1 MAKSQEF
8 LTRTN
13 LMSDEKRMLSL
24 PAPVPSAASEV
35 MLERPVVYQG
45 QSESAE
51 AEGSS
56 LPISHYLWLLNRE
69 KWKLLAFVL
78 VVVAS
83 TIIISSRLTPYYQA
97 TATIDVDRMMP
108 TGVLGQDAN
117 ANRASVN
124 DSEQFLS
131 TQVKLIQSDSVLRP
145 VAQRFKL
152 RIAEV
157 GGGSQKV
164 PSARVQD
171 APVTLSKLAIT
182 RPPKTYLL
190 QISYRS
196 PDPEL
201 AADVANAVAR
211 SFIDHTYAIRFQ
223 ASSDLAS
230 FVTKQLDELRA
241 KMERSSAALAQF
253 EKELNVISPEE
264 KTSILTAR
272 LLQLNTEYTTAQ
284 GDRVKLEAAAKSVKS
299 GSAEAVEASLVE
311 GEQLRK
317 LQDHLNEEQ
326 EKFDQAKAQYGPN
339 HPEYKKAAA
348 RVAELQRQF
357 EALKGQIVQRVD
369 VEYRQAVNREQMLQ
383 QAVNE
388 TKTEFD
394 SLNSRS
400 LEYKAL
406 KRDADADKALYDE
419 LTKKINE
426 AGINSGFQGSSIRLA
441 DLARP
446 ALKPVFPNTRLNAL
460 LALLSSTL
468 LGMGV
473 VFFSDSLDH
482 TIRDPEQIRRELR
495 TEVLGALPVVKAW
508 RGHLPGSKSGKDGA
522 LTTGPQLIF
531 EDGRHATDA
540 YEEAMRTL
548 RDSIL
553 LPNLAN
559 PPRTLL
565 MTSATPR
572 EGKTTTAV
580 HLAVVHSQQKRR
592 TLLIDA
598 DLRRP
603 SIYGHLGISNDH
615 GLTDVVN
622 GHTEWRT
629 LLQIPDGLPDLA
641 VLPAGRPS
649 RRAADGLGKTL
660 RTLLDDAANDFDL
673 IICDAP
679 PLLGFAESLQIA
691 ALVDGIVVVA
701 LAGRTQRPAL
711 ASVVG
716 NLRRLNT
723 HVMGVVLNEVR
734 QDLSDRYYYY
744 GYYGKYYGKYY
755 KRLKD

>member
-1 MAKSQEF
+1 
-8 LTRTN
+8 
-13 LMSDEKRMLSL
+13 MSDEKKMLSL
-24 PAPVPSAASEV
+24 TAPSTAHEAA
-35 MLERPVVYQG
+35 LERPPVFQAHTEG
-45 QSESAE
+45 AE
-51 AEGSS
+51 AEAAAV
-56 LPISHYLWLLNRE
+56 PFSHYLWLLNRD
-69 KWKLLAFVL
+69 KWKLLAFVV

-83 TIIISSRLTPYYQA
+83 TVIVSSRMTKYYQS

-108 TGVLGQDAN
+108 TGVIGQDAN
-117 ANRASVN
+117 SNRAGVN

-145 VAQRFKL
+145 VVKKFRL
-152 RIAEV
+152 RTEEAGAGKI
-157 GGGSQKV
+157 
-164 PSARVQD
+164 PSERTQD
-171 APVTLSKLAIT
+171 APVTLKRLAII

-201 AADVANAVAR
+201 AADVANAIAR
-211 SFIDHTYAIRFQ
+211 SYIDHSYSIRFQ

-230 FVTKQLDELRA
+230 FVTRQLDELRA
-241 KMERSSAALAQF
+241 KMESSSAKLAQF

-299 GSAEAVEASLVE
+299 GSAEAVEASTQ
-311 GEQLRK
+311 GEQVRRLADRIA
-317 LQDHLNEEQ
+317 EEQ
-326 EKFDQAKAQYGPN
+326 EKFALAKEQYGPN
-339 HPEYKKAAA
+339 HPEYKKAAN

-357 EALKGQIVQRVD
+357 ESLKGDITQRVD

-388 TKTEFD
+388 TKKEFD
-394 SLNSRS
+394 SLNARS
-400 LEYKAL
+400 VEYKAL
-406 KRDADADKALYDE
+406 KRDADADKTLYEE

-446 ALKPVFPNTRLNAL
+446 ALRPVFPRPSMNAL
-460 LALLSSTL
+460 IAFLGSTL
-468 LGMGV
+468 LGMIV
-473 VFFSDSLDH
+473 IFVSDSLDH
-482 TIRDPEQIRRELR
+482 TIRDPEQVRRELR

-508 RGHLPGSKSGKDGA
+508 RGHLPGSNSGKDGA
-522 LTTGPQLIF
+522 LTTRPQLIF

-580 HLAVVHSQQKRR
+580 HLAVVHSQQKRK

-603 SIYGHLGISNDH
+603 SVYGHLGVTNDR
-615 GLTDVVN
+615 GLSEVVN
-622 GHTEWRT
+622 GKAEWRDV
-629 LLQIPDGLPDLA
+629 LQTPEGLPHLT
-641 VLPAGRPS
+641 VLPAGRAS

-660 RTLLDDAANDFDL
+660 GTLLTEAADEFDL
-673 IICDAP
+673 IVCDAP

-701 LAGRTQRPAL
+701 LAGRTQKPAL
-711 ASVVG
+711 ATVVG
-716 NLRRLNT
+716 SLRRLNAN
-723 HVMGVVLNEVR
+723 VMGVVLNEVR

>member
-1 MAKSQEF
+1 
-8 LTRTN
+8 
-13 LMSDEKRMLSL
+13 MSEEKRMSSL
-24 PAPVPSAASEV
+24 PVPVSYSAPEA
-35 MLERPVVYQG
+35 LTERPAVYQMYA
-45 QSESAE
+45 EAPE
-51 AEGSS
+51 AEGST
-56 LPISHYLWLLNRE
+56 LPLSHYLWLLNRD
-69 KWKLLAFVL
+69 KWKVL
-78 VVVAS
+78 TFIVVVVAS
-83 TIIISSRLTPYYQA
+83 TIIVSSRMTPYFES

-108 TGVLGQDAN
+108 TGVLGQEATG
-117 ANRASVN
+117 NRASVN
-124 DSEQFLS
+124 DSDQFLS
-131 TQVKLIQSDSVLRP
+131 TQVALIQSDSVLRP
-145 VAQRFKL
+145 VAQRLKIQQQSL
-152 RIAEV
+152 QPRL
-157 GGGSQKV
+157 
-164 PSARVQD
+164 PSARTQD
-171 APVTLSKLAIT
+171 APVSLKNLSIT
-182 RPPKTYLL
+182 RPAKTYLL
-190 QISYRS
+190 KISFRS
-196 PDPEL
+196 PDPAV

-211 SFIDHTYAIRFQ
+211 SYIDHTYSIRFQ
-223 ASSDLAS
+223 ASTDLAS

-241 KMERSSAALAQF
+241 KMESSSAKLAQF

-272 LLQLNTEYTTAQ
+272 LQQLNTEYTTAQ
-284 GDRVKLEAAAKSVKS
+284 GDRVKLEAADKSVKS
-299 GSAEAVEASLVE
+299 GSTTAVEASLVE
-311 GEQLRK
+311 GEQLRR
-317 LQDHLNEEQ
+317 LSDRVNEAE
-326 EKFDQAKAQYGPN
+326 EKFNQAKAQYGPN
-339 HPEYKKAAA
+339 HPEYKKAAGA
-348 RVAELQRQF
+348 VTELQRQF
-357 EALKGQIVQRVD
+357 EALKAQIVQRVD
-369 VEYRQAVNREQMLQ
+369 IEYRQAVSREQMLL

-388 TKTEFD
+388 NKAEFD

-406 KRDADADKALYDE
+406 KRDADADKTLYEE

-446 ALKPVFPNTRLNAL
+446 SLKPVFPNIRLNAII
-460 LALLSSTL
+460 ALFGSTL
-468 LGMGV
+468 LAIGV
-473 VFFSDSLDH
+473 VFVTDSMDH
-482 TIRDPEQIRRELR
+482 TIRDPEQIRRELH

-508 RGHLPGSKSGKDGA
+508 RGHLPGSNSSKDGA
-522 LTTGPQLIF
+522 LATRPQLIF

-603 SIYGHLGISNDH
+603 SVFGHLGIANDR
-615 GLTDVVN
+615 GLSEVVN
-622 GHTEWRT
+622 GKAEWRDM
-629 LLQIPDGLPDLA
+629 LQTPEGIPDLA
-641 VLPAGRPS
+641 VLPAGRAS

-660 RTLLDDAANDFDL
+660 TRLLAEAADDFDL
-673 IICDAP
+673 IVLDAP

-691 ALVDGIVVVA
+691 ALVDAIVVVA
-701 LAGRTQRPAL
+701 LAGRTQKPAL

-716 NLRRLNT
+716 NLRRLNAN
-723 HVMGVVLNEVR
+723 VAGVVLNEVR

>member
-1 MAKSQEF
+1 MI
-8 LTRTN
+8 
-13 LMSDEKRMLSL
+13 
-24 PAPVPSAASEV
+24 
-35 MLERPVVYQG
+35 ERSTVYQTH
-45 QSESAE
+45 SEAVDTEASA
-51 AEGSS
+51 
-56 LPISHYLWLLNRE
+56 LPLSHYLWLINRE
-69 KWKLLAFVL
+69 KWKLLAFVV

-83 TIIISSRLTPYYQA
+83 TIIVSSRLTPYYQA
-97 TATIDVDRMMP
+97 VATIDIDRMQP
-108 TGVLGQDAN
+108 TSVIGQEATQ
-117 ANRASVN
+117 RATVN
-124 DSEQFLS
+124 DSELFLS

-145 VAQRFKL
+145 VAQQMKIPL
-152 RIAEV
+152 SEV
-157 GGGSQKV
+157 KGSKINSVRAQE
-164 PSARVQD
+164 
-171 APVTLSKLAIT
+171 APVTLPYLSVT
-182 RPPKTYLL
+182 RPPNSYLIL
-190 QISYRS
+190 ISYRS

-201 AADVANAVAR
+201 AAEVSNAIAK
-211 SFIDHTYAIRFQ
+211 SYIDHSYAIRFQ
-223 ASSDLAS
+223 ASAGLSA
-230 FVTKQLDELRA
+230 FMTKGLDEMHA
-241 KMERSSAALAQF
+241 KMERSAAALAQF
-253 EKELNVISPEE
+253 EKELNVIDPEQ
-264 KTSILTAR
+264 KTSIISSRLVQLTAD
-272 LLQLNTEYTTAQ
+272 YTTAQ
-284 GDRVKLEAAAKSVKS
+284 SDRARIEASAKLVRAGNLE
-299 GSAEAVEASLVE
+299 GVEASIE
-311 GEQLRK
+311 GEQFRK
-317 LQDHLNEEQ
+317 LEDRLNEEQ
-326 EKFDQAKAQYGPN
+326 EKFDQAKTQYGPN
-339 HPEYKKAAA
+339 HPEYKKAVN

-357 EALKGQIVQRVD
+357 ETLKAEIAQRVE
-369 VEYRQAVNREQMLQ
+369 VEYRQAVNREQLLQ
-383 QAVNE
+383 QNLNE
-388 TKTEFD
+388 AKAEFD
-394 SLNSRS
+394 SLGARS
-400 LEYKAL
+400 LEYKSL
-406 KRDADADKALYDE
+406 KRDADADKTVYEE
-419 LTKKINE
+419 LTKRINE
-426 AGINSGFQGSSIRLA
+426 ASINSGFQGSAIRLA

-446 ALKPVFPNTRLNAL
+446 PLKPVFPRTRFNAL
-460 LALLSSTL
+460 IALLGSTL

-473 VFFSDSLDH
+473 VFLADSLDH
-482 TIRDPEQIRRELR
+482 TIRDPEQIRRELQ
-495 TEVLGALPVVKAW
+495 TDVLGALPVVKSW
-508 RGHLPGSKSGKDGA
+508 RGHLPGSNSGKGGENSKP
-522 LTTGPQLIF
+522 LLIF

-603 SIYGHLGISNDH
+603 SVYGHLGVNNDH

-622 GHTEWRT
+622 GHADWRT
-629 LLQIPDGLPDLA
+629 LLQTPHGLPDLA

-660 RTLLDDAANDFDL
+660 SVLLDDAQKDFDL

-716 NLRRLNT
+716 NLRRLNAN
-723 HVMGVVLNEVR
+723 VMGVVLNEVR